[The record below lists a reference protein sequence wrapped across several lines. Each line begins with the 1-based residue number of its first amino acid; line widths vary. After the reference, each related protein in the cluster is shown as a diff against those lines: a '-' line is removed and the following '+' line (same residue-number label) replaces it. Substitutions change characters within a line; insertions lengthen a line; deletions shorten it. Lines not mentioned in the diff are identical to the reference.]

1 MIAIRKWKLY
11 DYWLTATALLLAA
24 IGIILIRSAT
34 LLDSGTSID
43 VIKQSVFLGIGIV
56 ILAVSPKLN
65 YRWLGSLA
73 WIGYGGSV
81 LLLLAVLYAGVSIG
95 GSQRWFLIGPFSL
108 QPSEIAKIALI
119 VVLAHF
125 FSAGPQRAEDIRYFF
140 GSMIITAVPA
150 FLVYREP
157 DLGTTLMFLGIW
169 GVMVFMAGVPF
180 RYLIGVAIGLLAA
193 VFLQLIRIKDYMWER
208 VTTFLDPTA
217 DPFGAGYNVLQARIS
232 VGAGELWGRGLFQG
246 SQTQLE
252 YLRVQHKDFVFAVL
266 AEELGF
272 VGSALVLTLFAVLLI
287 RATMI
292 ATSARDHFGQNI
304 AVGVTA
310 LIFLQTFV
318 NVGMIIELLPVTGIP
333 LPFLSYGG
341 SALVAT
347 FIGIGLLQSIAV
359 HSRVKTYAMPPV
371 FRVPARERLRVLPW
385 KTQSAKDN
393 NSS

>member
-11 DYWLTATALLLAA
+11 DYWLTAAALLLAA
-24 IGIILIRSAT
+24 VGIILIRSAT

-43 VIKQSVFLGIGIV
+43 VIKQSLFLGIGIV

-65 YRWLGSLA
+65 YRWLGSVA

-81 LLLLAVLYAGVSIG
+81 LLLLAVLFAGVSIG
-95 GSQRWFLIGPFSL
+95 GSQRWFLIGPLSL

-304 AVGVTA
+304 AVGVAA

-318 NVGMIIELLPVTGIP
+318 NVGMIIGLLPVTGIP

-341 SALVAT
+341 SALGCYLHWHWLTAEHCRTQPCEDLRYAARLPGSGAGAVACVALEDT
-347 FIGIGLLQSIAV
+347 V
-359 HSRVKTYAMPPV
+359 HRG
-371 FRVPARERLRVLPW
+371 
-385 KTQSAKDN
+385 
-393 NSS
+393 

>member
-169 GVMVFMAGVPF
+169 GAMVFMAGVPF

-304 AVGVTA
+304 AVGVTT

-318 NVGMIIELLPVTGIP
+318 NVGMIIGLLPVTGIP

-385 KTQSAKDN
+385 KTQSAEDK

>member
-169 GVMVFMAGVPF
+169 GAMVFMAGVPF

-318 NVGMIIELLPVTGIP
+318 NVGMIIGLLPVTGIP

-385 KTQSAKDN
+385 KTQSAEDN

>member
-169 GVMVFMAGVPF
+169 GAMVFMAGVPF

-304 AVGVTA
+304 AVGVTT

-318 NVGMIIELLPVTGIP
+318 NVGMIIGLLPVTGIP

-385 KTQSAKDN
+385 KTQSAENK

>member
-11 DYWLTATALLLAA
+11 DYWLTAAALLLAA

-43 VIKQSVFLGIGIV
+43 VIKQSLFLGIGIV

-81 LLLLAVLYAGVSIG
+81 LLLLAVLFAGVSIG
-95 GSQRWFLIGPFSL
+95 GSQRWFLIGPLSL

-125 FSAGPQRAEDIRYFF
+125 FSAGPHRAEDIRYFF